1 MVDKRGSGTTKYVS
15 GPGEFFDLLR
25 VFMIRP
31 WKVVVAGLLGAA
43 LMPCSALAAPTITI
57 TNPEA
62 GKTYQKG
69 DPVAIAYTCSSDAVS
84 CVGTLPN
91 GSPAPNGSMLDTSTI
106 GPSYITVTARDDAG
120 GTSIVQS
127 AYTVGDTE
135 TGNPGGTTPPTLNLS
150 LGAPTSFT
158 PFIPGIAQD
167 YTATVS
173 AQLLSTAGDATLS
186 VADP

>member
-69 DPVAIAYTCSSDAVS
+69 DPVAIAYTCSPDAVT
-84 CVGTLPN
+84 CVGTMPN
-91 GSPAPNGSMLDTSTI
+91 GSPAPNGSMLDTNTI
-106 GPSYITVTARDDAG
+106 GPSYITVTSRDDAG
-120 GTSIVQS
+120 ATTVAQS
-127 AYTVGDTE
+127 AYTVGDTAGGD
-135 TGNPGGTTPPTLNLS
+135 TGGTTPATLNLT
-150 LGAPTSFT
+150 LGAPT
-158 PFIPGIAQD
+158 A
-167 YTATVS
+167 
-173 AQLLSTAGDATLS
+173 
-186 VADP
+186 